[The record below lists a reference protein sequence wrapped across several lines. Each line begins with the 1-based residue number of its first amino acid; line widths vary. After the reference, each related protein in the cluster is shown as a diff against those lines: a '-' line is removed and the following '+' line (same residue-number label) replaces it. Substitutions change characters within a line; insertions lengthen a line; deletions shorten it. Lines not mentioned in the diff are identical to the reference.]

1 MGGNGSNCVFFN
13 ERQGFITVWCKKSG
27 ALRAPIE
34 AEARVRAADGS
45 HFGGEDEDKVRVGGA
60 GLNNNLP

>member
-1 MGGNGSNCVFFN
+1 M
-13 ERQGFITVWCKKSG
+13 QKIG

-45 HFGGEDEDKVRVGGA
+45 HFGGEDVDKVRVGGA

>member
-1 MGGNGSNCVFFN
+1 MNV
-13 ERQGFITVWCKKSG
+13 GFYKGLAQNSG

>member
-1 MGGNGSNCVFFN
+1 MM
-13 ERQGFITVWCKKSG
+13 E
-27 ALRAPIE
+27 ARAE